1 MPLIGSGELRNKITE
16 CVQSIIVLKNADI
29 DKIQSALSQLKLPQ
43 ETDAKILDEFFEVCK
58 YVCSRFS
65 EGGEK
70 YKSQFSSEDF
80 LREIAV
86 VYQDQDFKEKMYAF
100 FEKYVT
106 GETEDSEEAIEFD
119 YGLIDRVIRDVKEAK
134 AEELSVSTP
143 VPATPVPVVTPGPG
157 ETKPIV
163 AGGQQ
168 GTVDET
174 GAVTLDDG
182 GKGQLNPAGTTVT
195 LENGTTVPATPV
207 PVVTPG
213 PGETKPIVAGG
224 QQGTVDE
231 TGAVTL
237 DDGGKGQLNP
247 AGTTVTLENGT
258 TVPVTP
264 LPVAMPE
271 LGGGSTVVMKDDP
284 LKPYEDQ
291 LNPIIEAVDALLNK
305 DDPATVLPIDKILE
319 AATQLSAAAE
329 IMGRING
336 LSPLG
341 GMQERINAIKDK
353 FRGAILRI
361 DDAAV
366 DFVESEKNSAN
377 IEEEYV
383 VNISDKIIRVV
394 DILEKSAKAV
404 NSSDELESGTQA
416 ITRSAKAMP
425 ALLGIIE
432 GKLTEELSLKK
443 GIQTDAQKRML
454 KAGKKY
460 REIAKLVVGAKLALP
475 ANPKKKSS
483 SAISDAKSELTQ
495 IEPNEHNKT
504 ILFMFKEIKLAKDV
518 ATDAQ
523 KRMVESSGQLKSISV
538 FALKNGVKIS

>member
-1 MPLIGSGELRNKITE
+1 
-16 CVQSIIVLKNADI
+16 
-29 DKIQSALSQLKLPQ
+29 
-43 ETDAKILDEFFEVCK
+43 
-58 YVCSRFS
+58 
-65 EGGEK
+65 
-70 YKSQFSSEDF
+70 
-80 LREIAV
+80 
-86 VYQDQDFKEKMYAF
+86 
-100 FEKYVT
+100 
-106 GETEDSEEAIEFD
+106 
-119 YGLIDRVIRDVKEAK
+119 
-134 AEELSVSTP
+134 
-143 VPATPVPVVTPGPG
+143 
-157 ETKPIV
+157 
-163 AGGQQ
+163 
-168 GTVDET
+168 
-174 GAVTLDDG
+174 
-182 GKGQLNPAGTTVT
+182 
-195 LENGTTVPATPV
+195 
-207 PVVTPG
+207 
-213 PGETKPIVAGG
+213 
-224 QQGTVDE
+224 
-231 TGAVTL
+231 
-237 DDGGKGQLNP
+237 
-247 AGTTVTLENGT
+247 
-258 TVPVTP
+258 
-264 LPVAMPE
+264 MPE